1 MKIKSDNAHELW
13 ITFLD
18 GRQINLG
25 PDSSIEISDS
35 GLLVIKHSNHQVTI
49 YPPSSWVK
57 VKLANPV
64 GRLVSTLSCNDLGVS
79 IPSP

>member
-1 MKIKSDNAHELW
+1 MKIKSDTAHELW

-18 GRQINLG
+18 GRQINLD
-25 PDSSIEISDS
+25 PDSLIEISDS

-49 YPPSSWVK
+49 YPPNSWVK
-57 VKLANPV
+57 VKLVNPV
-64 GRLVSTLSCNDLGVS
+64 VQLASSMLCNGLGVS

>member
-25 PDSSIEISDS
+25 PDSSIEISDR
-35 GLLVIKHSNHQVTI
+35 GLLGIKHSNHQVTI
-49 YPPSSWVK
+49 YPPNCWVK
-57 VKLANPV
+57 VKLVNQV
-64 GRLVSTLSCNDLGVS
+64 GRLVSALPCNDLGVS